1 MTYHRLRLSF
11 VLRKNFF
18 PWLRAWLA
26 QPEKAK
32 TVMPCP
38 SHDCAGVM
46 LAFLGVESKG
56 ALLSGIVS
64 GDLAPLQADSFMKER
79 APVLVRPGL
88 LRGLQLKSSTR
99 GAR

>member
-1 MTYHRLRLSF
+1 MTYRRLRLSF

-18 PWLRAWLA
+18 PWVRAWLA

-32 TVMPCP
+32 TMMPCP
-38 SHDCAGVM
+38 SHDSASAM
-46 LAFLGVESKG
+46 LAFWGVESKG

-64 GDLAPLQADSFMKER
+64 GDLAPVQADSFKKER
-79 APVLVRPGL
+79 APFLVRPGL
-88 LRGLQLKSSTR
+88 LSGLQLKRSLR